1 MHEYVNV
8 CLPNA
13 EEEEEKQQ
21 QQQQVYYIIRK
32 CRIRERKKQMASL
45 TPNTSDGN
53 RPLLPSQVNEM
64 NNYEQINATY
74 ENLVHHAAVSVHA
87 GLHGRMHIGLSKD
100 SLALRVA
107 FFYHSSKWRAFYL
120 IITACN
126 LSLAFWENDA
136 GQEIQYGSAQFYLL
150 FFVDC
155 PIHIYRR
162 KERKVISLQ
171 DSLRETRNFLLN
183 SK

>member
-1 MHEYVNV
+1 MFTK
-8 CLPNA
+8 CRRRRR
-13 EEEEEKQQ
+13 QQ

-74 ENLVHHAAVSVHA
+74 ENLVHHAAVSVCWFTRKNA
-87 GLHGRMHIGLSKD
+87 YRFKQRQFSITCCI
-100 SLALRVA
+100 
-107 FFYHSSKWRAFYL
+107 FYHSSKWRAFYL
-120 IITACN
+120 IVTACN

-136 GQEIQYGSAQFYLL
+136 GQEIQYGSVQFYLL
-150 FFVDC
+150 FLEIF
-155 PIHIYRR
+155 
-162 KERKVISLQ
+162 
-171 DSLRETRNFLLN
+171 F
-183 SK
+183 

>member
-1 MHEYVNV
+1 MT
-8 CLPNA
+8 
-13 EEEEEKQQ
+13 
-21 QQQQVYYIIRK
+21 
-32 CRIRERKKQMASL
+32 SL
-45 TPNTSDGN
+45 TSNTSDGN
-53 RPLLPSQVNEM
+53 RPLLPSQVDDM

-136 GQEIQYGSAQFYLL
+136 GEEIQYGSAQFYLL
-150 FFVDC
+150 FLEIFG
-155 PIHIYRR
+155 
-162 KERKVISLQ
+162 S
-171 DSLRETRNFLLN
+171 
-183 SK
+183 